1 MTNLHVTPGIQAL
14 AVKEPTDDEPSK
26 HVREID
32 AFSEAYQVVRTAV
45 VVVDGQTYRI
55 EILESVQLKIE
66 RNNA

>member
-1 MTNLHVTPGIQAL
+1 MTNPL
-14 AVKEPTDDEPSK
+14 K